1 MPITADEFMKLPEQR
16 FPPLVEYVQKRFDSK
31 RGFLSFLVEE
41 AGVELQSKP
50 YDSLL
55 NEIFEKVGEK
65 KLLSLLGIKDESEA
79 ELRACLFDALYKG
92 LTEAAWARHLSPLY
106 ERVTGK
112 KVKIVRKIDKKRPSH
127 ALAFAT
133 DEKAFTKAWISL
145 YEEGILP
152 AVFHYGKLT
161 VGALGWLKT
170 SNDRR
175 EALEGYFSTMF
186 EIVDE
191 KFAEKSANLIYG
203 YLFNILEQVVKDPEK
218 FEVSAELSTQL
229 VENLKLTVA
238 EKDDTLRSMMNLQL
252 IETYIDDEDL
262 CDLINQLIAQ
272 GIVEQP
278 EVRGLYE
285 RFPYSFS
292 NWIITPYGVFKQ
304 PPSWLRDPS
313 NELAELVEREFDQ
326 KYLEPD
332 LESYHGS
339 YPMRVLEYCI
349 TENPEN
355 ILKKFGVVCLRKK
368 AEELGIRAALMV
380 RDEEDLRRLVILKL
394 GFNLPPILSGLVD
407 FNDVLEKG
415 IQRLGKG
422 EPVSGV
428 MVDVYGETERVLQD
442 IAYFYICFM
451 LRIRTRARKPEE
463 IEADITNAVKDLKV
477 SEKPFSKLTFGVLI
491 KLVRTLNK
499 ELHRNKNL
507 KNEFSKTFGRNNIL
521 PKNQMEILNEMS
533 KYRASLFAHKREKE
547 AAKRPDR
554 KTCSET
560 VQKLREFSKVIMEN
574 KIYPKVIRVT
584 LEVTNEYGNRY
595 FKALDEEKG
604 EWTIKY
610 QWLDPSKPYFMYS
623 KTNPVAVDPII
634 IEKIF

>member
-1 MPITADEFMKLPEQR
+1 MPITTEEFMKLPERR
-16 FPPLVEYVQKRFDSK
+16 FPPLVEYVQKRFGSK
-31 RGFLSFLVEE
+31 QGFLSFLVEE
-41 AGVELQSKP
+41 AGVELEAKP
-50 YDSLL
+50 YDSLM
-55 NEIFEKVGEK
+55 NEIFEKVGK
-65 KLLSLLGIKDESEA
+65 QKLLSLLGIKDEREA
-79 ELRACLFDALYKG
+79 ELRAYLFDALYRE

-112 KVKIVRKIDKKRPSH
+112 KVKMVRKIDKKRPAH
-127 ALAFAT
+127 ALAFTT

-161 VGALGWLKT
+161 VGALGWLKA
-170 SNDRR
+170 SNDRW
-175 EALEGYFSTMF
+175 EGYFSTMF
-186 EIVDE
+186 EIIGE
-191 KFAEKSANLIYG
+191 KFAEKSRNVIYG
-203 YLFNILEQVVKDPEK
+203 HLFNILEQVAKDPEK
-218 FEVSAELSTQL
+218 FEVSTELSTQL
-229 VENLKLTVA
+229 VENLRLTVA
-238 EKDDTLRSMMNLQL
+238 EKDDTLRSMMNMQL
-252 IETYIDDEDL
+252 IETYMNDEDL
-262 CDLINQLIAQ
+262 CELVNQLIAQ
-272 GIVEQP
+272 EYIEQL

-292 NWIITPYGVFKQ
+292 DWIITPYGVFKQ
-304 PPSWLRDPS
+304 PPSWLRHP
-313 NELAELVEREFDQ
+313 NKELAELVEKEFDQ

-349 TENPEN
+349 TENPEK
-355 ILKKFGVVCLRKK
+355 ILRKFGVVCLRKK
-368 AEELGIRAALMV
+368 AEELGIRAALKV
-380 RDEEDLRRLVILKL
+380 RDEEDLLRLVILKL

-407 FNDVLEKG
+407 FNDVLEKS

-451 LRIRTRARKPEE
+451 RSIRTRARKPEE
-463 IEADITNAVKDLKV
+463 VEADITNVVKDLKV
-477 SEKPFSKLTFGVLI
+477 SEKPFSKLTFGELI

-507 KNEFSKTFGRNNIL
+507 KNEFFKTFSRNNIL
-521 PKNQMEILNEMS
+521 PKKQMEILNEMS
-533 KYRASLFAHKREKE
+533 KYRAPLFAHKREKE

-554 KTCSET
+554 KTCSEM
-560 VQKLREFSKVIMEN
+560 VQKLKEFSRVIIEN

-584 LEVTNEYGNRY
+584 YEVTNEYGTRY
-595 FKALDEEKG
+595 FRALDEEKG